1 MKASE
6 VVFNDK
12 ISNRDKFG
20 TFVRNRRTELGIS
33 LRDFAESLGI
43 TPAYLSDIERG
54 NRKAPL
60 EHLEQISVLLGLQ
73 ESDMEFFI
81 DLSGCSHSNWP
92 EINEYLAKNKSAREF
107 VRLARDKGM
116 SGEEFLQAVNKM
128 MEEGKG
134 SEIEPGK

>member
-1 MKASE
+1 MKPSE

-20 TFVRNRRTELGIS
+20 TFVRNRRLELGIS
-33 LRDFAESLGI
+33 VRDFAESLGLS
-43 TPAYLSDIERG
+43 PAYISDIERG
-54 NRKAPL
+54 NRMAPV
-60 EHLEQISVLLGLQ
+60 EHLEQIATILKLEEG
-73 ESDMEFFI
+73 DMEFFI

-116 SGEEFLQAVNKM
+116 SGEEFLEAVNKM
-128 MEEGKG
+128 MAE
-134 SEIEPGK
+134 SESSETEPGK

>member
-33 LRDFAESLGI
+33 LRDFAECLGI

-54 NRKAPL
+54 NRKAPTD
-60 EHLEQISVLLGLQ
+60 HLEQIAILLGLD
-73 ESDMEFFI
+73 ESEMEFFI

-92 EINEYLAKNKSAREF
+92 EINEYLAKNKSARDF

-116 SGEEFLQAVNKM
+116 SGEEFLAAVNKM
-128 MEEGKG
+128 IEENKG
-134 SEIEPGK
+134 SEIEPGN

>member
-20 TFVRNRRTELGIS
+20 TFVRIRRTELGIS
-33 LRDFAESLGI
+33 LRDFAGSLGI

-60 EHLEQISVLLGLQ
+60 EHLEQIAVLLGLQ
-73 ESDMEFFI
+73 ESEMEFFI

-92 EINEYLAKNKSAREF
+92 EINEYLAKNKSARDF

-128 MEEGKG
+128 IEESKG
-134 SEIEPGK
+134 SEVEPGK